1 MKRWN
6 GLAPFLPV
14 TGSKPFNQKKEIMF
28 KKNRWLIA
36 ASAVGVHVS
45 IGSIYAYSAW
55 KMPLENMFGWSPS
68 ATTGAFSL
76 SIFFLGLS
84 AAFLGRFIEK
94 KGPSKG
100 GLLSAVFFC
109 LGLVGS
115 GVACLMQSLPLF
127 YLCFGVIS
135 GIGLGVGY
143 ISPVSTLVKWF
154 PDRRGLAT
162 GLAIMGFG
170 FGGLICAKLIDALV
184 PVEAEVTIP
193 RMVSAELIDAVEGE
207 GVVELSKQAFVDLY
221 LNDHDKAESIM
232 ALVPEDDASDTS
244 KVLIYS
250 RKDIAFAFMILGLIY
265 ALVMV
270 PSALYIAPPS
280 KEWLEA
286 YMQGRPASVKKA
298 IVNNELTAR
307 QALRT
312 FGFYGLW
319 LMLFI
324 NVSCGIA
331 VIATAKKMGYEM
343 VHLSVGMSTILV
355 MGISLFNGL
364 GRIFWASLSDYIGRS
379 NTYVAF
385 FALQIVAFPLLA
397 NITGTPMFFMVVTF
411 VILTCYGGGFASIP
425 AYISD
430 LFGVKEMPTIH
441 GYILTAWSLAGV
453 VGPMINAFVY
463 ERTQSYTIS
472 LYIFGSAFIVA
483 LIIAILMK
491 FEIKRLKRHF
501 SDSEV
506 EAARP
511 YLHDV

>member
-1 MKRWN
+1 
-6 GLAPFLPV
+6 
-14 TGSKPFNQKKEIMF
+14 
-28 KKNRWLIA
+28 
-36 ASAVGVHVS
+36 
-45 IGSIYAYSAW
+45 
-55 KMPLENMFGWSPS
+55 
-68 ATTGAFSL
+68 
-76 SIFFLGLS
+76 
-84 AAFLGRFIEK
+84 
-94 KGPSKG
+94 
-100 GLLSAVFFC
+100 
-109 LGLVGS
+109 
-115 GVACLMQSLPLF
+115 
-127 YLCFGVIS
+127 
-135 GIGLGVGY
+135 
-143 ISPVSTLVKWF
+143 
-154 PDRRGLAT
+154 
-162 GLAIMGFG
+162 
-170 FGGLICAKLIDALV
+170 
-184 PVEAEVTIP
+184 
-193 RMVSAELIDAVEGE
+193 MVSAELIDAVEGE

>member
-1 MKRWN
+1 MLKN
-6 GLAPFLPV
+6 
-14 TGSKPFNQKKEIMF
+14 
-28 KKNRWLIA
+28 KNRWLIA

-76 SIFFLGLS
+76 AIFFLGLS

-100 GLLSAVFFC
+100 GLLSALFFC

-193 RMVSAELIDAVEGE
+193 KMVSAELFDAVEGD
-207 GVVELSKQAFVDLY
+207 GVVELSKKAFVDLY

-232 ALVPEDDASDTS
+232 ALVAENTDSGDTN

-250 RKDIAFAFMILGLIY
+250 RKDIAFAFMILGLLY

-280 KEWLEA
+280 KEWVDA
-286 YMQGRPASVKKA
+286 YMQGRPASAKKA
-298 IVNNELTAR
+298 VVNNELTAR

-312 FGFYGLW
+312 YGFYGLW

-364 GRIFWASLSDYIGRS
+364 GRIFWASLSDYIGRA
-379 NTYVAF
+379 NTYIAF

-483 LIIAILMK
+483 LVIAFLMK
-491 FEIKRLKRHF
+491 FEIKRLHRHF
-501 SDSEV
+501 SDDEV

>member
-1 MKRWN
+1 
-6 GLAPFLPV
+6 
-14 TGSKPFNQKKEIMF
+14 MF
-28 KKNRWLIA
+28 KKKNRWLIA

-76 SIFFLGLS
+76 AIFFLGLS

-193 RMVSAELIDAVEGE
+193 RMVSPELIDAAEGE
-207 GVVELSKQAFVDLY
+207 GVIELSKQGFVDLY

-232 ALVPEDDASDTS
+232 ALVPEDDASDTN

-286 YMQGRPASVKKA
+286 YMRGRSASAKKA
-298 IVNNELTAR
+298 IANNELTAR